1 MSASPS
7 PSPTPEPVANGL
19 VQIVTADGGLFW
31 SSGDVAANG
40 QTLTGTEDG
49 SQCKAFFRQ
58 IYTGEEVQVDG
69 QDSGQK
75 LFTLQHP
82 AHDDLFVQA
91 NPLQWTSTQSQATE
105 FFSASVSGILLY
117 EAGAGNE
124 QAFCGLSNLTTK
136 VLSLSDIGSNCDQ
149 QSVFTLASQPLVY
162 TYSTCVNG
170 SSSWMSTGRIITLAV
185 CIPIAIL
192 FIIIGAIM
200 LAKNGGPMS
209 GMPSSKSRF

>member
-1 MSASPS
+1 MSAS

-40 QTLTGTEDG
+40 QVLTTTEDG

-69 QDSGQK
+69 EDSGQK
-75 LFTLQHP
+75 LFKLQHP
-82 AHDDLFVQA
+82 AYDDLFVQA
-91 NPLQWTSTQSQATE
+91 NPLQWTTTEAHGTE
-105 FFSASVSGILLY
+105 FFSASVSGLLLY

-124 QAFCGLSNLTTK
+124 QAFCGLSSLTVK
-136 VLSLSDIGSNCDQ
+136 PLALSDIGANCDQ

-162 TYSTCVNG
+162 TYSNCVNG
-170 SSSWMSTGRIITLAV
+170 SSSWLSTGRIITLAV
-185 CIPIAIL
+185 CIPIAVI
-192 FIIIGAIM
+192 FIIIGAFL
-200 LAKNGGPMS
+200 LAKHGGPMS
-209 GMPSSKSRF
+209 SGSGSRSRYAF